1 MELIKRDARS
11 FGWRAQQLLCLC
23 TGSRLYVCYVV
34 GIVYGQCCF
43 GLHLLQV
50 QRVVC
55 LCFIVCFREC
65 NFLAVAAIGR
75 HGLLAIAAFHLMV
88 VFLVYRYIGQLA
100 TAVVERQT
108 DIECAERITNQYQ
121 YAEYLF
127 QNSDAKNNDFFKSQ
141 LSHFLTV
148 IVVGTITNAITSM
161 NLF

>member
-23 TGSRLYVCYVV
+23 TDSRLYVCYVV
-34 GIVYGQCCF
+34 GMVYGQCCI

-127 QNSDAKNNDFFKSQ
+127 QNLMPNVGYFFIRNCQ
-141 LSHFLTV
+141 IFCRVLL
-148 IVVGTITNAITSM
+148 
-161 NLF
+161 